1 MPTCKT
7 VVVWITSCL
16 KLMIRKDLNISSVH
30 LVFMVFFSSE
40 KSGSLLL
47 QRIGIEGIKKHPWF
61 RKSYEP
67 VGHSE
72 EEEVNLDDV
81 HAVFDDIEV
90 GIITF
95 KILMQALNSAVE
107 CMLPSPMHCNMH
119 HLIPLV
125 LWWVLFFS
133 FVLLS
138 CGTVMFPDGLQTS
151 FYCLLSFL
159 TSLSTWWF
167 LELQDHYV
175 AEQLENSEGGPLVMN
190 AFEMIALSQGL
201 NLSALFDRRQVQ

>member
-125 LWWVLFFS
+125 LWWVLLFF
-133 FVLLS
+133 FCFTFLWYLNVL
-138 CGTVMFPDGLQTS
+138 
-151 FYCLLSFL
+151 
-159 TSLSTWWF
+159 
-167 LELQDHYV
+167 
-175 AEQLENSEGGPLVMN
+175 
-190 AFEMIALSQGL
+190 
-201 NLSALFDRRQVQ
+201 